1 MRYGMI
7 LPEATVYTV
16 VFSIERSISVARKS
30 RKHQNVER
38 IKRPAPIAVGYIR
51 LSVANREKSNSIENQ
66 KFIIECWSK
75 QSQIP
80 ISHYYIDNGFSG
92 KRFGRPSFQKMT
104 QDILAGKINCVV
116 VKDLSRLGR
125 NHIVTGYYIEVF
137 FPPNGIRFVSVNDQF
152 DTIDG
157 VTNSILPCSS
167 KVRIPI
173 TNAFNEQVSIEIK
186 RKLEAVLD
194 MKAQHGTFIG
204 PRAPFG
210 YRKSG
215 VNHDQLVPDPI
226 ASITVR
232 KIFDLAKNGTG
243 VTGIVRY
250 LNEKGLPTPIQYA
263 HSNGLTGNFAYGTG
277 DWNSRSVKYILTNR
291 TYTGMLVQGKE
302 KRIVKGTHEPLVNIE
317 TFDRIQREFKARS
330 FNIRHTPTASENI
343 FKGKVICVCC
353 EGKMQRKRGTN
364 HANWYFFTCITKN
377 RLGADK
383 CIGMYVREEDIFS
396 AVYYQ
401 LKLYID
407 HLFITKDQYEQEI
420 QHLDSLIEAASLKYE
435 AATDFSMKLYEQYVM
450 GEGSKE
456 AIADARPVK
465 EQAEVELNR
474 AIADKEAYEKQYR
487 VFCKLLKASRKE
499 VPLSEIVDCIE
510 QIVVDVNRRIV
521 VKWAK

>member
-1 MRYGMI
+1 MI
-7 LPEATVYTV
+7 D
-16 VFSIERSISVARKS
+16 FVARLY
-30 RKHQNVER
+30 
-38 IKRPAPIAVGYIR
+38 G
-51 LSVANREKSNSIENQ
+51 
-66 KFIIECWSK
+66 
-75 QSQIP
+75 
-80 ISHYYIDNGFSG
+80 
-92 KRFGRPSFQKMT
+92 
-104 QDILAGKINCVV
+104 
-116 VKDLSRLGR
+116 
-125 NHIVTGYYIEVF
+125 
-137 FPPNGIRFVSVNDQF
+137 
-152 DTIDG
+152 
-157 VTNSILPCSS
+157 LPG
-167 KVRIPI
+167 
-173 TNAFNEQVSIEIK
+173 
-186 RKLEAVLD
+186 LEAAKKLAADFGISYDSRGRASPKPARRSLSAELRFLQAEKKCFRVLSD
-194 MKAQHGTFIG
+194 YLRLLVRWETAY
-204 PRAPFG
+204 AP
-210 YRKSG
+210 KSPG
-215 VNHDQLVPDPI
+215 DGWNPLFVEPFRG
-226 ASITVR
+226 SITVR

-343 FKGKVICVCC
+343 FKGKVICACC

-510 QIVVDVNRRIV
+510 QIVIDVNRRIV